1 LGPLSR
7 SVMSIERRL
16 PTKIST
22 RWTENCKTNPL
33 RLINS
38 SLEIDYCSMTLSNHG
53 IVRLVRFVSKI
64 KVEVAEW
71 ILLLT
76 TFNTSN

>member
-1 LGPLSR
+1 
-7 SVMSIERRL
+7 
-16 PTKIST
+16 
-22 RWTENCKTNPL
+22 
-33 RLINS
+33 
-38 SLEIDYCSMTLSNHG
+38 LSNHG
-53 IVRLVRFVSKI
+53 IIRLVRFVSKI